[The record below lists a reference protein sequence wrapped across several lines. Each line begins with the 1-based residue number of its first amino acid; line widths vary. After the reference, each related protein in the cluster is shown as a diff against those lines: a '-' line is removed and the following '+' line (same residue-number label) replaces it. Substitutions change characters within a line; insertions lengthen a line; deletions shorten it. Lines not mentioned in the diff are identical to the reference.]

1 MVITRIIKNI
11 IPALPSDETHTNDG
25 GELQFYGRVREM
37 ENGQPIV
44 ALDYEYY
51 KGMAEKELQKLGE
64 EAMSRFAISQLDCIH
79 RVGKILVGEASLRVV
94 IWSKH
99 RVEALDAMAW
109 FISQM
114 KRDVPIWKNAVLE
127 DGSRISSTCSQC

>member
-1 MVITRIIKNI
+1 MVKTCIIKKI
-11 IPALPSDETHTNDG
+11 IPALPSDETHTKDG

-51 KGMAEKELQKLGE
+51 EGMAEKELQKLGE
-64 EAMSRFAISQLDCIH
+64 ETMSRFAINQLDCIH
-79 RVGKILVGEASLRVV
+79 RIGKIPVGEASLRVV

-99 RVEALDAMAW
+99 RVEGLDAMAW

-114 KRDVPIWKNAVLE
+114 KKDVPIWKNAILE
-127 DGSRISSTCSQC
+127 DGSRIPSMCNQC

>member
-1 MVITRIIKNI
+1 MVTTRIIKNK
-11 IPALPSDETHTNDG
+11 IPALPSDESHINDG
-25 GELQFYGRVREM
+25 AELQFYGRVREM

-64 EAMSRFAISQLDCIH
+64 ETMSRFAISQLDCIH
-79 RVGKILVGEASLRVV
+79 RVGKIPVGEASLRVV

-127 DGSRISSTCSQC
+127 DGSWISSTCSQC

>member
-1 MVITRIIKNI
+1 MVKTCIIKKI
-11 IPALPSDETHTNDG
+11 IPALPSDETHTKDG

-51 KGMAEKELQKLGE
+51 EGMAEKELQELGE
-64 EAMSRFAISQLDCIH
+64 ETMSRFAISQLDCIH

-99 RVEALDAMAW
+99 RAEGLDAMTW

-114 KRDVPIWKNAVLE
+114 KKDVPIWKSAILKN
-127 DGSRISSTCSQC
+127 GHRIKSKCNSC